1 MRGGAMTAHCERPL
15 TCPAFPQRTRWGN
28 EPSCREKSA
37 MTDRPTILVVED
49 DPDIR
54 ELLAELLEDE
64 GYDVHIAADGEAAID
79 ELEHWEPSV
88 MLLDLMLPRISGWE
102 ILRRMRTGDIGHPPN
117 AIIVLSASGAAA
129 N

>member
-1 MRGGAMTAHCERPL
+1 
-15 TCPAFPQRTRWGN
+15 
-28 EPSCREKSA
+28 

-102 ILRRMRTGDIGHPPN
+102 ILRRLRTGDIGHPPN

-129 N
+129 NEATRSPHVRGMLRKPFKVDQLLETVEDATHAG